1 MQRNG
6 YLLIA
11 DISGYTEFVKLHNLS
26 QKPLIGKAVANMFAT
41 HAEVVISDLLEA
53 VIDAVEPSMQ

>member
-41 HAEVVISDLLEA
+41 HA
-53 VIDAVEPSMQ
+53 